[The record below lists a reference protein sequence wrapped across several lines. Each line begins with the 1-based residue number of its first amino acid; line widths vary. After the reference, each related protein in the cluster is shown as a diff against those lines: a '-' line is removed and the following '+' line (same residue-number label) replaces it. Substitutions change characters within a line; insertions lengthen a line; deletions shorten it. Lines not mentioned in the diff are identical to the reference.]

1 MLIHIIHLSLT
12 FLLLWALYKSG
23 CRISCI
29 QKLSFKAMV
38 KASWLGVLAFTLN
51 EGLRFGRG
59 LDYNI
64 YADHF
69 YNRTSEWFYD
79 EYELIFAAIV
89 NFLKNNGCSFQWLVM
104 LMSFML
110 IVSLVCFLRNFRQA
124 APWGLPA
131 FALLC
136 SQPENIMRW
145 YFGAS
150 FLIIGFSFFFK
161 EEKCKKDT
169 IIFVFFSII
178 SVLIHYGLVIMPI
191 AYYLMT
197 IPKRPLLKPWIAI
210 SLFFLIG
217 IFFQTETMLI
227 FTEYLNLFSLL
238 SDRSSDYIDNIEQW
252 LTGGSDILTFKPFP
266 SKPLIIVYCISVWLG
281 YRLVK
286 ILDLKKYTILYNIFS
301 VGFVVLPIGNQLEIA
316 TRYQQLLFLYQF
328 VIWGY
333 VLKYLRFKS
342 GILIKSKQVSIVVF
356 LVCIGYVSWFSLQ
369 KLRTQEYYQLY
380 IWNSNGRKF
389 LDLNKTYYKD
399 LWKVQRKK

>member
-1 MLIHIIHLSLT
+1 M
-12 FLLLWALYKSG
+12 
-23 CRISCI
+23 
-29 QKLSFKAMV
+29 
-38 KASWLGVLAFTLN
+38 
-51 EGLRFGRG
+51 
-59 LDYNI
+59 
-64 YADHF
+64 
-69 YNRTSEWFYD
+69 
-79 EYELIFAAIV
+79 
-89 NFLKNNGCSFQWLVM
+89 
-104 LMSFML
+104 
-110 IVSLVCFLRNFRQA
+110 
-124 APWGLPA
+124 
-131 FALLC
+131 
-136 SQPENIMRW
+136 
-145 YFGAS
+145 
-150 FLIIGFSFFFK
+150 
-161 EEKCKKDT
+161 
-169 IIFVFFSII
+169 
-178 SVLIHYGLVIMPI
+178 
-191 AYYLMT
+191 
-197 IPKRPLLKPWIAI
+197 
-210 SLFFLIG
+210 
-217 IFFQTETMLI
+217 
-227 FTEYLNLFSLL
+227 
-238 SDRSSDYIDNIEQW
+238 
-252 LTGGSDILTFKPFP
+252 TFKPFP